1 MFAASDLMP
10 GWRGMNDTSAKP
22 FTKAEMDAMRAATR
36 DEARLRHDF
45 WAKLKRVGRQLPF
58 VEDLLAAYYCAV
70 DPATPKRVKLILLG
84 ALTYFVLPTDAI
96 PDILPF
102 LGFADDAAMLAAAI
116 AQVAGAINDSHRGK
130 AREALQDDLG

>member
-1 MFAASDLMP
+1 MSDSS
-10 GWRGMNDTSAKP
+10 TKP
-22 FTKAEMDAMRAATR
+22 FTKAEMDAIRQATR
-36 DEARLRHDF
+36 DEARLRRDF

-58 VEDLLAAYYCAV
+58 IEDLLAAFYCAT

-84 ALTYFVLPTDAI
+84 ALTYFILPADAV

-116 AQVAGAINDSHRGK
+116 AQVAGAINESHRRK
-130 AREALQDDLG
+130 ARETLEDDLVPQD